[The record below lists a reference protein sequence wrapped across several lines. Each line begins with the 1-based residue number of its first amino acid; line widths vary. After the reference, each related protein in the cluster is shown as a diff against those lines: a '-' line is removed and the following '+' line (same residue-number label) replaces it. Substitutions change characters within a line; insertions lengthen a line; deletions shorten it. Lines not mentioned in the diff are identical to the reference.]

1 MYRTLQSHGGTAR
14 YAVWLVL
21 ALLVLTIAGCGGS
34 TRNDPTAEATAT
46 AAAQAAIA
54 ANLRLAGTA
63 WEVAHFFGPDPQV
76 AVLPDTRLSTV
87 FMADR
92 YAGFAGCNWYLGV
105 YYVDE
110 TALTFESPASTY
122 VVCADEAVNQ
132 QESQFFSTMANTIA
146 HKFEGE
152 QLLAYTSEDQLL
164 ITYSPAEPVPFEGTP
179 WSLKFIAADDDI
191 AAVIPFTAVTATFA
205 EDRITGSGGCSEYSA
220 SYTRDEQAMT
230 ISDIQVTQA
239 QCSDPNGIMEQEA
252 VFLQSLANVVA
263 YEQAGGMLMLFDASG
278 APALLLGTP

>member
-1 MYRTLQSHGGTAR
+1 MDRTLQSHSSAAR
-14 YAVWLVL
+14 YAV
-21 ALLVLTIAGCGGS
+21 LLVLTLLAATVAGCGGS
-34 TRNDPTAEATAT
+34 TRNDPTAQATAT

-63 WEVAHFFGPDPQV
+63 WDVAHFFGPDPQV
-76 AVLPDTRLSTV
+76 AVLPDTRLSTI
-87 FMADR
+87 FMGDR

-146 HKFEGE
+146 YAFEGE

-164 ITYSPAEPVPFEGTP
+164 ITYSPAESVPFEGTQ
-179 WSLKFIAADDDI
+179 WSLKFIAADDDV
-191 AAVIPFTAVTATFA
+191 AAVLPATAVTATFA
-205 EDRITGSGGCSEYSA
+205 EERITGSGGCSEYTA
-220 SYTRDEQAMT
+220 NYTRDEQAMT
-230 ISDIQVTQA
+230 ISNIQVTQT
-239 QCSDPNGIMEQEA
+239 QCSDPTGIMEQEA
-252 VFLQSLANVVA
+252 VFLQALANVVA
-263 YEQAGGMLMLFDASG
+263 FEQAGGMLMLFDASG
-278 APALLLGTP
+278 APTLLLGTP